1 MVALRGSESGQ
12 AGGGRVERSRGE
24 EGVRG
29 QRGKG
34 APRLQ
39 SGASRRGPQRS
50 GLPFQP
56 GWGHASPA
64 PAPTP
69 PPGTPPQGGSG
80 EIPSPG
86 DFRNPGVWA
95 ARSFPEPW
103 RPPSP
108 APRAV
113 TTACLPH
120 RLCPRTQA
128 HGGPAPRLFS
138 PEPANPVPGS
148 RLSWHP
154 DIAGHPHP
162 ALLAQ
167 TISAQRGDSPRA
179 PHLAPAR
186 YPWRTQVSRRPP
198 PPRRPR
204 AAARDSGPSRDL
216 GRKQQ
221 LLRAGPPFP
230 SPAAPPHAFAFPGQ
244 PLLLR
249 GPGQPSGCGGP
260 WGGGGRRGAR
270 KPSALEGHFS
280 TRATARLFLASI
292 CLPWIP
298 WSAAG
303 KLEDWEE
310 GGLGR
315 SGKVGVGPRGV
326 VAAQPSPEGAV
337 SAQTQVRRPG
347 SGSPSFPNPA
357 LKPERH

>member
-1 MVALRGSESGQ
+1 M
-12 AGGGRVERSRGE
+12 ERSRGE

-108 APRAV
+108 APGAV

-167 TISAQRGDSPRA
+167 TISAQRGDSPRC
-179 PHLAPAR
+179 PG
-186 YPWRTQVSRRPP
+186 Q
-198 PPRRPR
+198 
-204 AAARDSGPSRDL
+204 
-216 GRKQQ
+216 GRE
-221 LLRAGPPFP
+221 RGRERGDTP
-230 SPAAPPHAFAFPGQ
+230 SPSLK
-244 PLLLR
+244 PLSQLTCR
-249 GPGQPSGCGGP
+249 GVPR
-260 WGGGGRRGAR
+260 GGGA
-270 KPSALEGHFS
+270 
-280 TRATARLFLASI
+280 
-292 CLPWIP
+292 
-298 WSAAG
+298 
-303 KLEDWEE
+303 EE
-310 GGLGR
+310 PG
-315 SGKVGVGPRGV
+315 
-326 VAAQPSPEGAV
+326 
-337 SAQTQVRRPG
+337 VRREE
-347 SGSPSFPNPA
+347 
-357 LKPERH
+357 ERGRGGERD

>member
-1 MVALRGSESGQ
+1 MRRSLASGERRREEEEERGIEGDPETRRR
-12 AGGGRVERSRGE
+12 GGGRERRRERGSRGGGTKTE
-24 EGVRG
+24 TWGPGGGRRPLCLRTMGRE
-29 QRGKG
+29 KG
-34 APRLQ
+34 ARGGARGGG
-39 SGASRRGPQRS
+39 GASLPATPRGTRLRNSP
-50 GLPFQP
+50 LP
-56 GWGHASPA
+56 AT
-64 PAPTP
+64 TP
-69 PPGTPPQGGSG
+69 DPPCS
-80 EIPSPG
+80 
-86 DFRNPGVWA
+86 V
-95 ARSFPEPW
+95 
-103 RPPSP
+103 
-108 APRAV
+108 
-113 TTACLPH
+113 
-120 RLCPRTQA
+120 
-128 HGGPAPRLFS
+128 
-138 PEPANPVPGS
+138 
-148 RLSWHP
+148 
-154 DIAGHPHP
+154 
-162 ALLAQ
+162 
-167 TISAQRGDSPRA
+167 PRA

-280 TRATARLFLASI
+280 TRAAARLFLASI

>member
-1 MVALRGSESGQ
+1 M
-12 AGGGRVERSRGE
+12 ERSRGE

-103 RPPSP
+103 RPPSS
-108 APRAV
+108 APGAV

-154 DIAGHPHP
+154 DIAGHPTRLCLHRQSRHKEET
-162 ALLAQ
+162 AQ
-167 TISAQRGDSPRA
+167 GVR
-179 PHLAPAR
+179 
-186 YPWRTQVSRRPP
+186 
-198 PPRRPR
+198 
-204 AAARDSGPSRDL
+204 ARD
-216 GRKQQ
+216 
-221 LLRAGPPFP
+221 
-230 SPAAPPHAFAFPGQ
+230 
-244 PLLLR
+244 
-249 GPGQPSGCGGP
+249 
-260 WGGGGRRGAR
+260 
-270 KPSALEGHFS
+270 
-280 TRATARLFLASI
+280 
-292 CLPWIP
+292 
-298 WSAAG
+298 
-303 KLEDWEE
+303 
-310 GGLGR
+310 
-315 SGKVGVGPRGV
+315 
-326 VAAQPSPEGAV
+326 
-337 SAQTQVRRPG
+337 G
-347 SGSPSFPNPA
+347 SGDGREETPP
-357 LKPERH
+357 LQV